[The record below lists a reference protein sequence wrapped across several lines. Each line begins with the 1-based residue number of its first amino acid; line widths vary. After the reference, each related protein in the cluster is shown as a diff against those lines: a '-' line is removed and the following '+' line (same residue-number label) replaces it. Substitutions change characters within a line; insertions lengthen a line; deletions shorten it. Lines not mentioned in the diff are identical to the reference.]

1 MMFIGINSNLSR
13 GARNIL
19 QIMGHGDEITIVDG
33 NYPVLAHACQ
43 LICLDRLTLFHF
55 VNAVL
60 RALPIA
66 NFNAIHHQ
74 IVKTCKSY
82 LREKSVAWL
91 VSGDFYAHVINTH
104 NVISTS
110 ELHLCGNLT
119 ISEGVIFQTE
129 GKS

>member
-33 NYPVLAHACQ
+33 NYPVLAHAHQ
-43 LICLDRLTLFHF
+43 LICPDRLTLFHF
-55 VNAVL
+55 INAVL
-60 RALPIA
+60 RTLPIA

-74 IVKTCKSY
+74 IVKTCKIY
-82 LREKSVAWL
+82 LLEKSVAWL

-110 ELHLCGNLT
+110 ELHLCENLT
-119 ISEGVIFQTE
+119 ILEGVICQTE
-129 GKS
+129 DKL